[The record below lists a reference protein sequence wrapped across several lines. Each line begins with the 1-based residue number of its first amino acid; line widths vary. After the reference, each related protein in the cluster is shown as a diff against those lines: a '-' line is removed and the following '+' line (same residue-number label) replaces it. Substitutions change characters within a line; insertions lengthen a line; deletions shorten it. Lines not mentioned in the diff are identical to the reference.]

1 MENKSAIDILKT
13 AIIMEKRGQAMY
25 EEVVAKTN
33 SEDVKKIF
41 RTMADEENMHARF
54 LGEQLKSLM
63 ENNSFVKQDLKGAGT
78 DESVI
83 DEILTEKIKTQIN
96 AAGFEAAAISAAIDM
111 ETKSIEV
118 YKNRASISDNQNEK
132 DLFNWL
138 ADWERG
144 HYEVLNKLDQELKES
159 IWNDNNFWPF

>member
-41 RTMADEENMHARF
+41 RTMADEENMHAKF
-54 LGEQLKSLM
+54 IGEQLKNLM
-63 ENNSFVKQDLKGAGT
+63 ENNSFVKQDLKGVGT
-78 DESVI
+78 DESII
-83 DEILTEKIKTQIN
+83 DEILTEKIKSQIN

-118 YKNRASISDNQNEK
+118 YKNRAEISNDQNEK

-138 ADWERG
+138 ANWERG

>member
-63 ENNSFVKQDLKGAGT
+63 ENNSFVKQDLKGVGT
-78 DESVI
+78 DESMI
-83 DEILTEKIKTQIN
+83 NEILTEKIKTQIN

>member
-1 MENKSAIDILKT
+1 MENKAAIDILKT

-25 EEVVAKTN
+25 EEVVEKTN

-41 RTMADEENMHARF
+41 RTMADEENMHAKF

-63 ENNSFVKQDLKGAGT
+63 QNNSFVKQNLQGAGT
-78 DESVI
+78 DDSI
-83 DEILTEKIKTQIN
+83 INEILTEKIKSEIN

-118 YKNRASISDNQNEK
+118 YKNRANISTDQNEK

-138 ADWERG
+138 ADWEKG
-144 HYEVLNKLDQELKES
+144 HYEVLNKLDQDLKES
-159 IWNDNNFWPF
+159 IWNDNQFWPF

>member
-25 EEVVAKTN
+25 EEVVAKTD

-41 RTMADEENMHARF
+41 RTMADEENMHAKL
-54 LGEQLKSLM
+54 LGVQLKNLM
-63 ENNSFVKQDLKGAGT
+63 ENNSFVKQDLKGTGT
-78 DESVI
+78 DESMI

-118 YKNRASISDNQNEK
+118 YKNRAEVSNDQNEK

-159 IWNDNNFWPF
+159 IWNDNHFWPF